1 MTTFTPLLT
10 RLAARYRLAD
20 GLWRFTRTA
29 WLAPLAAVALLAAA
43 RSWPIADDRLWAL
56 GLTVALLL
64 LLALLAWRR
73 PMGLFEA
80 ARRTD
85 RALGLKDRLATAWVL
100 QEVADRGAGI
110 TAGSGDALLVTFAP
124 HHDLVARQRMDA
136 LAAARDVDPR
146 RVVPLRASRRP
157 LVALAL
163 LSAGAV
169 ALALLP
175 NPQHAEL
182 ARRAAVRVAAR
193 QLAEEVRRREEAV
206 AGAKTLSAEVREQAG
221 GALREL
227 RAALDGSRG
236 RADAD
241 LAALAEAE
249 TALRSG
255 LDRETLR
262 RAAGAR
268 SLAERLEALSRE
280 ARRPSSETAAATPSA
295 KDGGAGEALSR
306 LAAAAADA
314 DQASRDS
321 LARALRDE
329 AQAVGRDQPEAATQL
344 AALADALSHGD
355 QTAAGRAAQAL
366 GDSLDRTQA
375 AAAGARTVEDALGAL
390 QAGRTALAQANASGQ
405 LAASP
410 AAADGGTVADAGG
423 AQGQSGQGQEA
434 GTPGAAGGG
443 QQAGAGAG
451 SDSQAGTANGSAEG
465 AGQGEGVGA
474 GQPGEAGSDAA
485 GQGTA
490 AEQGTGADAGQ
501 GPGQEGQGTGE
512 GQAAG
517 EATTPADG
525 ASADAG
531 GGDNG
536 GSSASGFGR
545 SGQAGAADA
554 STIGGAAGDQSRPGG
569 APSTTAPG
577 AAGLV
582 YAPPRRLGPL
592 GERSFVPGSIADDQD
607 TGIPSERPARQPG
620 LTSASRVP
628 YREVFPAYRE
638 AAGRALQRETIPLAR
653 RDYVRAYFAQLGE

>member
-1 MTTFTPLLT
+1 MTTLTPLLT
-10 RLAARYRLAD
+10 RLAARYRFAD
-20 GLWRFTRTA
+20 GLWRFSRAA
-29 WLAPLAAVALLAAA
+29 WLAPLAAVAILAAA
-43 RSWPIADDRLWAL
+43 RVWPIADDRLWAL
-56 GLTVALLL
+56 GLAVAALLL
-64 LLALLAWRR
+64 LAVLAWRR
-73 PMGLFEA
+73 PVGLFAA

-100 QEVADRGAGI
+100 EEAADRDRIEAI
-110 TAGSGDALLVTFAP
+110 PVKPGDTQLAP
-124 HHDLVARQRMDA
+124 SAPRRDLVARQRMDA
-136 LAAARDVDPR
+136 LAAAGHVDPR
-146 RVVPLRASRRP
+146 RVVPLRWSRRP
-157 LVALAL
+157 LGALAL

-206 AGAKTLSAEVREQAG
+206 ADAETLSAEAREQAG

-280 ARRPSSETAAATPSA
+280 ARRPLSETAVATPSA
-295 KDGGAGEALSR
+295 KDGGAAEALKR

-329 AQAVGRDQPEAATQL
+329 AEAVGRDQPAAAKQL
-344 AALADALSHGD
+344 AALADALSQGD
-355 QTAAGRAAQAL
+355 QAAAGRAAEAL
-366 GDSLDRTQA
+366 ADSLDATQA
-375 AAAGARTVEDALGAL
+375 AAAGARTVEDALSAL
-390 QAGRTALAQANASGQ
+390 QAGRSALAQANASGQ
-405 LAASP
+405 PAAS
-410 AAADGGTVADAGG
+410 AAADGGAVADAGG
-423 AQGQSGQGQEA
+423 ARGQPGQGQEA
-434 GTPGAAGGG
+434 GTPGAAAGG
-443 QQAGAGAG
+443 QQVGAGTG
-451 SDSQAGTANGSAEG
+451 TDSQAEPANGSAEG

-474 GQPGEAGSDAA
+474 EQPGEAGSDAA
-485 GQGTA
+485 GQGT
-490 AEQGTGADAGQ
+490 GADAGQ
-501 GPGQEGQGTGE
+501 GAGQEGQGTGQ

-517 EATTPADG
+517 AATTTSAG
-525 ASADAG
+525 ASASAG
-531 GGDNG
+531 DEDGGSGSSNG
-536 GSSASGFGR
+536 GGFGR
-545 SGQAGAADA
+545 SGQA
-554 STIGGAAGDQSRPGG
+554 STAGGTTVAGAAGDQSRPGG

-592 GERSFVPGSIADDQD
+592 GERNFVPGSVAADQD

-638 AAGRALQRETIPLAR
+638 AAGRALQRETIPLSR